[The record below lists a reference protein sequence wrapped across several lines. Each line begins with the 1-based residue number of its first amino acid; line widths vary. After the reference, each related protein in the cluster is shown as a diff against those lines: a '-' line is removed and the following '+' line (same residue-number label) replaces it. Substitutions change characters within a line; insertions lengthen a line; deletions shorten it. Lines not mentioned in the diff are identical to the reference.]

1 MEGISKDSCRILVHR
16 NFSYIN
22 AYLVQRNRCSK
33 IPMDCF
39 PKPQY
44 LLRIWIQTLDAA
56 RREYIS
62 MDPSNQLIIYI

>member
-1 MEGISKDSCRILVHR
+1 
-16 NFSYIN
+16 
-22 AYLVQRNRCSK
+22 
-33 IPMDCF
+33 MDCV